1 MTTPLDVLV
10 VESHPRAAE
19 HAVTALEA
27 AGHRVHRC
35 HEDGSRGFPCVGVS
49 HEGGCPM
56 DRPIDVAFIA
66 RRQVSPRPTALEDGM
81 SCVIRAGIP
90 IVEDGPDAFD
100 PYAEWVTH
108 RLSPGEDV
116 AAVCEGLAAAT
127 PLHDTIRTRIGTLL
141 RTVGVDP
148 ADVGCELVHDDKS
161 LVVNLDLPVAVDR
174 AMEHAL
180 AVRVLDAMTT
190 SKRTFGQVDVRVH
203 HPGNAR
209 S

>member
-1 MTTPLDVLV
+1 MRTPLDVLV

-19 HAVTALEA
+19 HAVATLEA

-35 HEDGSRGFPCVGVS
+35 HEADSRGFPCVGVS

-56 DRPIDVAFIA
+56 ERPIDVAFLA

-108 RLSPGEDV
+108 RLAPGEDV
-116 AAVCEGLAAAT
+116 AAVCETLAAST
-127 PLHDTIRTRIGTLL
+127 PLHDTIRSRIGTLL

-148 ADVGCELVHDDKS
+148 ADVGCHLEHDDKA
-161 LVVNLDLPVAVDR
+161 LVVNLDVPVAVDR
-174 AMEHAL
+174 SMEHAL

-209 S
+209 P